1 MPGSLPRPSS
11 NGEADHTESVAD
23 QTSSL
28 AIQLQAARLKRT
40 NKVYYYNYI
49 THVWDLIWC
58 PLILSTLKQHPAE
71 NSGSSTSSASSGGS
85 GNYGT
90 LGRNAN
96 GGQTG
101 MASMM
106 DEMARTLARRRAAVE
121 KKEPIDC
128 PQVSVEFGTF
138 PYNIYNYI
146 FLYEYIFKSLYNC
159 PKWCSYFPNSWNV

>member
-1 MPGSLPRPSS
+1 M
-11 NGEADHTESVAD
+11 
-23 QTSSL
+23 
-28 AIQLQAARLKRT
+28 
-40 NKVYYYNYI
+40 
-49 THVWDLIWC
+49 
-58 PLILSTLKQHPAE
+58 LKQHPAE

-96 GGQTG
+96 GSQTG

-128 PQVSVEFGTF
+128 PQVSGFSIHSYEHVLCLID
-138 PYNIYNYI
+138 NIK
-146 FLYEYIFKSLYNC
+146 L
-159 PKWCSYFPNSWNV
+159 